1 MLHAARMTDFDDDEL
16 DLSED
21 GDVELTDDDEPIE
34 LESFDDDE
42 LTF

>member
-1 MLHAARMTDFDDDEL
+1 MTDFDDEL